1 MVNKTV
7 WEWRNLKSLWNSLIF
22 FDEEHNRLFAGII
35 RLWLVNAGKS
45 RDTQGHAG
53 TNRDKAGT
61 SRDKAGTNRDKQ
73 GPTGTFPACPCLSLL
88 VLAGPCLSLLVPT
101 WPWLSLSVHACPCL
115 SLSVPVC
122 SCLSLI
128 VSLCLF
134 ICYTLMST
142 PADEYNSLHQ
152 YEHSYI
158 DFPCKRH
165 CSNACKLFFFF
176 FFFILLS

>member
-1 MVNKTV
+1 MPGT
-7 WEWRNLKSLWNSLIF
+7 S
-22 FDEEHNRLFAGII
+22 
-35 RLWLVNAGKS
+35 
-45 RDTQGHAG
+45 QG
-53 TNRDKAGT
+53 KAGT
-61 SRDKAGTNRDKQ
+61 SRDKQGQSRNKQGQGRDKQ
-73 GPTGTFPACPCLSLL
+73 GQTGTFPACLCLSLL
-88 VLAGPCLSLLVPT
+88 VSACLCLSLLVPACPCLSLLVPT

-176 FFFILLS
+176 FYFTLQGCALSLLTLSQLAIPKYDIHCNIYTYTSVV